1 MVNNMV
7 DVVKFYGEIPAHIKK
22 KPLPQGCPTWGS
34 QQRQGSAL
42 SCKTV

>member
-7 DVVKFYGEIPAHIKK
+7 DVVKFYGEIPARIKK
-22 KPLPQGCPTWGS
+22 EPLPPGRPTCGS